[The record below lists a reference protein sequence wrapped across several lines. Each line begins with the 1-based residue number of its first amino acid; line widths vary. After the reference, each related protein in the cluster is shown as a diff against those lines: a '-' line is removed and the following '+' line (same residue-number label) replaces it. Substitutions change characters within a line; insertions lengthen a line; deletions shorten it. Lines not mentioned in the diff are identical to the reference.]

1 MHAKRDMHAVHIIIP
16 NEAHLYR
23 RKNLLVAWIS
33 FIISKQIKIVT
44 LYVSNLVTG
53 KLKRTISLN
62 LNKKIREKLG
72 LKHSQLLSKS

>member
-33 FIISKQIKIVT
+33 FIISKQIKIVI
-44 LYVSNLVTG
+44 LYVANLVTG
-53 KLKRTISLN
+53 N
-62 LNKKIREKLG
+62 
-72 LKHSQLLSKS
+72 